1 MEEQNQ
7 ASALLVE
14 MIQVA
19 AQRGAFSRIEVNA
32 INEAL
37 NKLKKP
43 VAEELK
49 KKPEK
54 KL

>member
-19 AQRGAFSRIEVNA
+19 AQRGVFSRIEVNA
-32 INEAL
+32 INDAL
-37 NKLKKP
+37 SKLKKP
-43 VAEELK
+43 EREL
-49 KKPEK
+49 EVVE
-54 KL
+54 